1 MNKVLL
7 IDDEILSIEYLKSLD
22 AWELF
27 DCEIIGYALTVS
39 KAMELFKREKP
50 EIVFV
55 DIRMPR
61 MDGLELS
68 RKLLEICPDTNIVI
82 MTAYQE
88 FEYVKEAIQI
98 GISYFLVKHEI
109 DNDKLEEVLR
119 KIEGKISSKAH
130 YEKVM
135 WNDWLRS
142 VWEEAREG
150 KKAEEGPAAKG
161 WMNPSSDYFF
171 VLMSLRSWS
180 VFMGEEEASY
190 LKESDFCF
198 DTLPD
203 IKIKAF
209 TKLEDYTYGIAAEY
223 NRPSSWSM
231 YHKDRMSFFGE
242 LEKRSRIL
250 AGKQAVCY
258 FSGSLKNGSDL
269 LEACGRLKKC
279 RKAFCGKESFVWK
292 RKITA
297 D

>member
-1 MNKVLL
+1 
-7 IDDEILSIEYLKSLD
+7 
-22 AWELF
+22 
-27 DCEIIGYALTVS
+27 
-39 KAMELFKREKP
+39 
-50 EIVFV
+50 
-55 DIRMPR
+55 
-61 MDGLELS
+61 
-68 RKLLEICPDTNIVI
+68 
-82 MTAYQE
+82 
-88 FEYVKEAIQI
+88 
-98 GISYFLVKHEI
+98 
-109 DNDKLEEVLR
+109 
-119 KIEGKISSKAH
+119 
-130 YEKVM
+130 
-135 WNDWLRS
+135 
-142 VWEEAREG
+142 
-150 KKAEEGPAAKG
+150 
-161 WMNPSSDYFF
+161 MNPSSDYFF

-269 LEACGRLKKC
+269 LEACGRLKKMPQ
-279 RKAFCGKESFVWK
+279 SFLWK
-292 RKITA
+292 RKLCLEEEDYSRLEEIVPDCLLQKKYGYLERDKDIA
-297 D
+297 EWLDMGKIPIGMSGKKMWFFSEV